1 MCSPSSPCP
10 RGWIH
15 WAGPLPQS
23 GGWLPRSGRV
33 QQRLTAAEC
42 RGPGGSLHE
51 SCCLTRLTLSGSH
64 MPMTTCHPVTESN
77 TSCQCCGQRRRS
89 ASTVSS
95 RPWGNCVCPG
105 CMSSEAGR
113 LSVDDDWLG
122 DADANGRLPRHA
134 PPRLLGDGFLQAC
147 HLARTSPHCR
157 VTSDLGFRV

>member
-1 MCSPSSPCP
+1 MFSVVSLSSRLDPLGWPAASVRRLATSVWPC
-10 RGWIH
+10 
-15 WAGPLPQS
+15 AT
-23 GGWLPRSGRV
+23 
-33 QQRLTAAEC
+33 RLTAAEC